1 MSANLFH
8 AISVPCNKI
17 VTFYILTVFLGK
29 VKCREDNLP
38 TALMLIEELTRI
50 CYTETMNRII
60 MHIDVNS
67 AYLSWSAIEKLHNG
81 FTVDLRT
88 IPAIIG
94 GDMAKR
100 HGVVLAK
107 SIPAKAYGIV
117 TGEPIVNAMRKCPN
131 LILESPNHELY
142 HRRSRELMTLLSD
155 ICPDIEQVSVDE
167 CYMDYTPVSNNYPSP
182 EVAAEFI
189 KERVQKEL
197 GFTVNIGI
205 SDRKVLAKMAS
216 DFKKPNLVHTLYS
229 YEIQEK
235 MWPLP
240 VSSLFMC
247 GHSSVETL
255 RKLEII
261 TIGDLARSDRDIIAA
276 HLKSHGILLW
286 EYANGIDDSEVSTI
300 QTEAKGIGNSITL
313 SQDADDKETVYRVLL
328 SLAES
333 VSLRLRD
340 ADQIAGMISTEI
352 KYHTFQKVTHQTTLV
367 TPTNHTD
374 TIYQTARTLF
384 DEIWDG
390 TPIRLLGIRS
400 SKLSSCEEPVQLNL
414 FDLSD
419 KTKEDKV
426 NALPSSQ
433 KQAKLD
439 DALDSIRKRYGANA
453 IMRGSLLPPKKD

>member
-1 MSANLFH
+1 M
-8 AISVPCNKI
+8 
-17 VTFYILTVFLGK
+17 
-29 VKCREDNLP
+29 ED
-38 TALMLIEELTRI
+38 TDRM
-50 CYTETMNRII
+50 CYTENMDKII

-67 AYLSWSAIEKLHNG
+67 AYLSWSALEKLHNG
-81 FTVDLRT
+81 SKVDLRT

-117 TGEPIVNAMRKCPN
+117 TGEPIVNAMRKCPH
-131 LILESPNHELY
+131 LTLEPPDHQLY
-142 HRRSRELMTLLSD
+142 HRRSQELMALLSD

-167 CYMDYTPVSNNYPSP
+167 CYMDYTPISSRYPSARD
-182 EVAAEFI
+182 AAELI
-189 KERVQKEL
+189 REQVLRQL
-197 GFTVNIGI
+197 GFTVNVGI

-261 TIGDLARSDRDIIAA
+261 TIGDLARADRNVLSA

-286 EYANGIDDSEVSTI
+286 EYANGIDDSEVTAI
-300 QTEAKGIGNSITL
+300 QAEAKGIGNSTTL
-313 SQDADDKETVYRVLL
+313 SQDAADRETACRVLL

-333 VSLRLRD
+333 VSRRLR
-340 ADQIAGMISTEI
+340 ASDQMAGMISTEI
-352 KYHTFQKVTHQTTLV
+352 KYNTFKKVSHQTTLLS
-367 TPTNHTD
+367 PTNHTD
-374 TIYQTARTLF
+374 TIYQTACSLF

-390 TPIRLLGIRS
+390 TPVRLLGIRS
-400 SKLSSCEEPVQLNL
+400 SKLSSAEEPVQLSL
-414 FDLSD
+414 FDLPAVE
-419 KTKEDKV
+419 KESSTS
-426 NALPSSQ
+426 NLPSSQ
-433 KQAKLD
+433 KQAQLD
-439 DALDSIRKRYGANA
+439 NALDSIRKRYGANA
-453 IMRGSLLPPKKD
+453 VIRGSLLAPKKP